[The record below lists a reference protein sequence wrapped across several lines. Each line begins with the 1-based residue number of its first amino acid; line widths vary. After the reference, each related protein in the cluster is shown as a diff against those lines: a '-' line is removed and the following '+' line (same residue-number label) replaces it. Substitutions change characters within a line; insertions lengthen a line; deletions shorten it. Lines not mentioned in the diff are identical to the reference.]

1 MIVLWGIPSEPPLRL
16 AIEAAERAGI
26 EHLVVNQRHAA
37 DHDLNVDP
45 AHPTHGTLLVDGA
58 ELPLDNIDGIYVRIM
73 EPDRLPENRP
83 GAPADRVERSAAF
96 HAMLLGWAEVAPC
109 RVANRTA
116 PMASNG
122 SKPYQAQQI
131 HAAGF
136 HTPPTLVTNDPT
148 EVQQFEARHGPLVFK
163 STSSIRSIVS
173 PLDDRAR
180 TRLDRL
186 PTLPTQFQRRETGT
200 DIRVHVVGPH
210 VLAARVTS
218 SALDYRYAGRDGL
231 DLQLEPT
238 QIPDNV
244 ADRCRALS
252 AALDLPFAGIDLCQR
267 TDGSWLCYEV
277 NPSPGYSWY
286 EEATGLPISDAL
298 VGWLHTGE

>member
-1 MIVLWGIPSEPPLRL
+1 MIVLWGIPSEPPLHL
-16 AIEAAERAGI
+16 AIEAAVRAGV
-26 EHLVVNQRHAA
+26 EHVVVNQRHAA
-37 DHDLNVDP
+37 DYDLHVDL
-45 AHPTHGTLLVDGA
+45 AHPTHGTLLVDGI
-58 ELPLDNIDGIYVRIM
+58 ELPLRDIDGIYVRIM
-73 EPDRLPENRP
+73 EPDRLPEHRP

-96 HAMLLGWAEVAPC
+96 HAMLLAWTEVAPC

-131 HAAGF
+131 QAAGF
-136 HTPPTLVTNDPT
+136 PTPPTLVTNDPA
-148 EVQQFEARHGPLVFK
+148 EVLQFEARHGPLVYK

-180 TRLDRL
+180 QRLDRL
-186 PTLPTQFQRRETGT
+186 PSLATQFQRRETGT
-200 DIRVHVVGPH
+200 DVRVHVVGSH
-210 VLAARVTS
+210 VLAARVAS
-218 SALDYRYAGRDGL
+218 SALDYRYAGREGL

-238 QIPDNV
+238 QIPDLV

-252 AALDLPFAGIDLCQR
+252 ATLDLPFCGIDLCHR

-298 VGWLHTGE
+298 VAWLNSDE